1 MDLKGLNIM
10 RSATGTHAIRLIDL
24 DAAAAIS
31 KALAGAKFS
40 SGQLPPE
47 MIAKLT
53 YEEVQ
58 QLEAYWAEEKAAN
71 SELWNKIKPKVC
83 LHTPAY
89 FLLLAYS
96 SFLLSLSL

>member
-1 MDLKGLNIM
+1 M

-24 DAAAAIS
+24 DAAAAIL
-31 KALAGAKFS
+31 KAFAGAKFS

-47 MIAKLT
+47 MIVELT
-53 YEEVQ
+53 YKEVQ

-71 SELWNKIKPKVC
+71 SELWNKVKPKVR
-83 LHTPAY
+83 LETPAY

-96 SFLLSLSL
+96 LAIPNKIK

>member
-1 MDLKGLNIM
+1 LDLKGLNIM
-10 RSATGTHAIRLIDL
+10 RSATGSHAIRLIDL

-47 MIAKLT
+47 MIVKLT
-53 YEEVQ
+53 YEQVQ

-71 SELWNKIKPKVC
+71 SELWNKVKPKVR
-83 LHTPAY
+83 LDTPAY

-96 SFLLSLSL
+96 SVILRRNS